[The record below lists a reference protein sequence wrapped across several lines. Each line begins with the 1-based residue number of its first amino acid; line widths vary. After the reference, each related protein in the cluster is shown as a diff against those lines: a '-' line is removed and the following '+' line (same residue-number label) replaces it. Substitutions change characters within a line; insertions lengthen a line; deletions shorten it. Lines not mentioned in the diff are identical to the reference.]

1 MCKKYLTMPIFW
13 VIFSLIL
20 WWGFHHSSSGKK
32 LKKEKVAVAAR
43 NLIDSLR
50 DKGGRRSGEDRRK
63 VMILEVLHD
72 RRSGLDRR
80 MAQDRRNRD
89 ESEYV
94 SNLKRNSDR
103 YMEFANT
110 QKGVLF
116 GVLLSLP
123 VWALIVFWIFMKWPL
138 KY

>member
-1 MCKKYLTMPIFW
+1 M
-13 VIFSLIL
+13 
-20 WWGFHHSSSGKK
+20 
-32 LKKEKVAVAAR
+32 AAR

-63 VMILEVLHD
+63 VMILEVLRD

-103 YMEFANT
+103 YTEFANT
-110 QKGVLF
+110 HKGMFF
-116 GVLLSLP
+116 GFLLSLP
-123 VWALIVFWIFMKWPL
+123 VWALIVFWIFTKWNL
-138 KY
+138 NF

>member
-1 MCKKYLTMPIFW
+1 MLIFW
-13 VIFSLIL
+13 VIFPLIL
-20 WWGFHHSSSGKK
+20 WYGFHYSSSGKK
-32 LKKEKVAVAAR
+32 LNKEKVAVAAR

-63 VMILEVLHD
+63 VTILEVLPD
-72 RRSGLDRR
+72 RRSGVDRR

-89 ESEYV
+89 ESGYV

-110 QKGVLF
+110 QKGMF
-116 GVLLSLP
+116 YGFLLSLP
-123 VWALIVFWIFMKWPL
+123 VWALIVFWMFMKWHP
-138 KY
+138 KF

>member
-1 MCKKYLTMPIFW
+1 MEATNPID
-13 VIFSLIL
+13 
-20 WWGFHHSSSGKK
+20 
-32 LKKEKVAVAAR
+32 
-43 NLIDSLR
+43 NLR

-63 VMILEVLHD
+63 VAIFEVIPD

-80 MAQDRRNRD
+80 MAQERRNRD
-89 ESEYV
+89 ESDYV
-94 SNLKRNSDR
+94 SYLKRNSDR

-123 VWALIVFWIFMKWPL
+123 VWALIVFWIFMKWHP
-138 KY
+138 KF

>member
-1 MCKKYLTMPIFW
+1 
-13 VIFSLIL
+13 V
-20 WWGFHHSSSGKK
+20 GFFPCPSSKN
-32 LKKEKVAVAAR
+32 LNKEKIAVAAR

-63 VMILEVLHD
+63 VAFLKVLPD

-80 MAQDRRNRD
+80 MAEDRRSRD

-94 SNLKRNSDR
+94 SYLKRNSDR

-123 VWALIVFWIFMKWPL
+123 VWAMIVFWIFMKWHP
-138 KY
+138 KF

>member
-1 MCKKYLTMPIFW
+1 
-13 VIFSLIL
+13 
-20 WWGFHHSSSGKK
+20 
-32 LKKEKVAVAAR
+32 VAAG
-43 NLIDSLR
+43 NLIDRLR

-63 VMILEVLHD
+63 VSIFKVLPD

-94 SNLKRNSDR
+94 DYLKRNVDR

-110 QKGVLF
+110 QKGMFF
-116 GVLLSLP
+116 GFLLSLP
-123 VWALIVFWIFMKWPL
+123 VWALIVFWIFMKWHP
-138 KY
+138 KF